1 MMKTKLTLLPLY
13 SSNSKIRSLALRKSM
28 PVNWELNAKIIN
40 KIIMILLISL
50 VCSLAVFGFWM
61 NIVGNPHVVET
72 VIGLVIAITVGVLV
86 NRGLKQ
92 VFSKKKN

>member
-1 MMKTKLTLLPLY
+1 
-13 SSNSKIRSLALRKSM
+13 
-28 PVNWELNAKIIN
+28 
-40 KIIMILLISL
+40 MILLISL